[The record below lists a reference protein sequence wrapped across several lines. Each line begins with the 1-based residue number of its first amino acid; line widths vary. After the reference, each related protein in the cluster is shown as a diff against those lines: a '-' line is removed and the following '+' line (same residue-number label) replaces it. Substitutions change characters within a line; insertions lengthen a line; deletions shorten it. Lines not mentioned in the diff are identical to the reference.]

1 MKKVIMAKIISL
13 SVVVVLLTGILI
25 VNLVNPGILGIFNL
39 GFFGF
44 GTFGNYTYN
53 DAGYTVGSAELDG
66 EIKNIYVDWV
76 CGSVEFSVTDSKT
89 LNIYEKASLELED
102 DYKLRYKLTNDNT
115 IDIRFVRSGI
125 NITNGMNKNLIIEI
139 PKDLAAEMSTVD
151 VDVASADVVVN
162 DITLKN
168 LNTDTASGD
177 ITVINVKASSVFAN
191 TASGDV
197 TFGGAEFE
205 KLKCDTASG
214 NMNFIGKSDDIS
226 FDAASGCMTAEFLT
240 APKLIYCN
248 TASGDITLTM
258 PKDIKGFSA
267 DLDSASGDLN
277 CDFEGKLSGESL
289 FSYGESGICKINADT
304 ASGNLNITK
313 GK

>member
-25 VNLVNPGILGIFNL
+25 VNLVNPGILGNL
-39 GFFGF
+39 GFFG
-44 GTFGNYTYN
+44 FGNYTYN
-53 DAGYTVGSAELDG
+53 DAGYTVGSAELNG

-115 IDIRFVRSGI
+115 LDIRFVRSGI
-125 NITNGMNKNLIIEI
+125 NVTNGMNKDLIIEI
-139 PKDLAAEMSTVD
+139 PKDLAAEMGTVD
-151 VDVASADVVVN
+151 VDVASADVIVN
-162 DITLKN
+162 DITLEK
-168 LNTDTASGD
+168 LNPDTASGD
-177 ITVINVKASSVFAN
+177 IIVNNVKASAVFAN
-191 TASGDV
+191 TASGNV
-197 TFGGAEFE
+197 TFSGAEFE
-205 KLKCDTASG
+205 KLECDTASG
-214 NMNFIGKSDDIS
+214 DMNFIGKSDDIS
-226 FDAASGCMTAEFLT
+226 FNAASGCMTAEFLNT
-240 APKLIYCN
+240 PKLIYGN

-258 PKDIKGFSA
+258 PKDIKGFSV
-267 DLDSASGDLN
+267 DLDTASGDLN
-277 CDFEGKLSGESL
+277 CDFEGTMSGEIL
-289 FSYGESGICKINADT
+289 FSYGEPGICKINADT